1 MDDFGFGYSPPFYD
15 PSPPND
21 TDMPAFVL
29 RPVTKITS
37 PGMIETVMTPV
48 PCYYL

>member
-1 MDDFGFGYSPPFYD
+1 MDEYGYWPPFYD
-15 PSPPND
+15 PSAPND

-29 RPVTKITS
+29 RPVTTFTG
-37 PGMIETVMTPV
+37 PGVIETILMPI

>member
-1 MDDFGFGYSPPFYD
+1 MDEGFSYFPPFYD

-21 TDMPAFVL
+21 TDMPAYVL
-29 RPVTKITS
+29 RPVTRITG
-37 PGMIETVMTPV
+37 PGTIATVMTPV